1 MVYGEVTWMFVCGIV
16 LSLVVGFGMGANDV
30 GNAFAPSVGAKA
42 LTLRQALLVASI
54 FKFTG
59 AVLMGSGVTSTI
71 RSGITNV
78 SFFLDI
84 PSVLAYGFL
93 CSLLATSI
101 WLLIAT
107 QWELP
112 VSSTHSII
120 SAIVGMT
127 VVASG
132 WAAVNWAT
140 KTDTFPYLKGLGGI
154 CLSWV
159 FSPIL
164 AGGFSIILFFFIRLI
179 VLRSPNAFQRSLW
192 LLPLFTFA
200 TFFVVTYF
208 TIAKA
213 GLQFGWEKTPNSKKA
228 WISAIVG
235 SGTAL
240 IAALIGVPFI
250 KKKVEADLAAE
261 AAAAAAQQSPG
272 GKPGKE
278 SASGSESG
286 EADEEAATAAAVV
299 QQLQQGHPNATPTRL
314 HTFRNS
320 RLWKGLTHGLNQDIH
335 KDIETNPR
343 VAEIHSAAEVF
354 DRKAETSFKY
364 LRVFTACANSFAH
377 GSNEVANS
385 VGALAAIYQ
394 IWQDSAVSS
403 SAPVPT
409 WLLAIGGVGIMLGVL
424 LWGYKIMR
432 VLGVQMAKL
441 TNSRGFT
448 VEICAAAVV
457 ILASRFDLPLS
468 TTHAAVGAVASIGLL
483 EGRKAVNGRLFVKCV
498 LGWVFTIVI
507 VAATS
512 AAFTAQGLYAPSR
525 SCSNERADVG
535 AYLNSTSN
543 SMAAML
549 QMAGQ
554 ALNNATL
561 VQQGQE
567 HRGADR
573 RPAAAHHLPHPAH
586 GHPAAG
592 TGLPQP
598 VGALCALR
606 RPPSLSS
613 ARPA

>member
-1 MVYGEVTWMFVCGIV
+1 MVYAEVTWMFVCGIG
-16 LSLVVGFGMGANDV
+16 LSLVVGFGLGANDV
-30 GNAFAPSVGAKA
+30 ANAFAPSVGAKA
-42 LTLRQALLVASI
+42 LTMRQALLVASI
-54 FKFTG
+54 FEFTG

-71 RSGITNV
+71 RSGITNISYFV
-78 SFFLDI
+78 EI

-93 CSLLATSI
+93 CALLATSI

-107 QWELP
+107 FYELP

-132 WAAVNWAT
+132 WDAVTWST
-140 KTDTFPYLKGLGGI
+140 TTDQFPYLKGLAGI

-164 AGGFSIILFFFIRLI
+164 AGGFSMILFFFIRLI
-179 VLRSPNAFQRSLW
+179 VLRSPNAYTRSLW
-192 LLPLFTFA
+192 LLPLFTFV
-200 TFFVVTYF
+200 TFFTVTYF

-213 GLQFGWEKTPNSKKA
+213 GLQFGWEKTPNGKKA

-240 IAALIGVPFI
+240 IALLVGVPLI

-261 AAAAAAQQSPG
+261 EAAAQQQSPE

-278 SASGSESG
+278 STSGSESG
-286 EADEEAATAAAVV
+286 DAADVEAAA
-299 QQLQQGHPNATPTRL
+299 QQLQQGPKGATPSRL
-314 HTFRNS
+314 QTFRNS
-320 RLWKGLTHGLNQDIH
+320 RLWKALTHGLNQDIH
-335 KDIETNPR
+335 KEIETNPR

-354 DRKAETSFKY
+354 DHKAETSFKY
-364 LRVFTACANSFAH
+364 LQVFTACANSFAH

-468 TTHAAVGAVASIGLL
+468 TTHAAVGAVAGIGLL
-483 EGRKAVNGRLFVKCV
+483 EGRRAVNGRLFVKCV
-498 LGWVFTIVI
+498 LGWVFTIIV
-507 VAATS
+507 VAATA

-525 SCSNERADVG
+525 SCSNERAEVG
-535 AYLNSTSN
+535 AYLNATSN

-561 VQQGQE
+561 VQQGQSI
-567 HRGADR
+567 
-573 RPAAAHHLPHPAH
+573 AALT
-586 GHPAAG
+586 AG
-592 TGLPQP
+592 QQVPIISLIPPMDTQESALAFLNQS
-598 VGALCALR
+598 ALCA
-606 RPPSLSS
+606 P
-613 ARPA
+613 